1 MIGLKMRVVGSGKL
15 WEEHPQISI
24 FNKQQLIE

>member
-15 WEEHPQISI
+15 WEEHPQIPI
-24 FNKQQLIE
+24 FIQLKHIK